1 MKPIK
6 RVLIFILT
14 LSLALSLAA
23 CGSKEGSGENTK
35 PSISGVQDLVV
46 EAGSSIDVLAGV
58 TASDAEDGDLTAMIS
73 VEATPALDFQN
84 GKATPQNAGEYELVY
99 SVTDKGGE
107 TAEAY
112 ATLTVTRQTG
122 EAILFKE
129 FDFSTQTASDA
140 HGWEVRVGETAQA
153 AGEMKEGAYVVDI
166 VNPGD
171 GDGAI
176 QFAKPGFALEKADYR
191 VKIWVKSTVPT
202 YAHLIVRDE
211 MAEEWTTFGAVW
223 NARIEEHVAPI
234 EVTFTSEGEGSAELL
249 LNLGKIT
256 PNPDNAADTTPE
268 NFTVTIDKVEIYK
281 ITGEETQ
288 VPVYTSDFA
297 TGEGLTVEAGD
308 GADATAAYE
317 GDTAIVNIASYPT
330 EGGVWS
336 IKANLGLGG
345 MVIEEGVKYYY
356 SFTVNAANGMDGE
369 CLVESETLYHEAR
382 VNFNGFSAPAGEDYV
397 ISGTFTAERG
407 VNDPVI
413 RLQIGNAP
421 AGMTNNTIVI
431 KNVEFGMLE
440 GDKEVLK
447 TIESFAPIGKGTAF
461 EKSEQYPWETFNGTD
476 EDNEHGVGT
485 IYTLDGSL
493 FYRIDDGGN
502 VDWHN
507 KLICPITLPSDSY
520 FTVEITA
527 RATKP
532 VSCGFFL
539 NPAGGWD
546 PRISEGIDFT
556 TEEQTFT
563 FTTTDPFILDMDV
576 ELLFQFGSAETA
588 AAGDVTIEFTKIV
601 IYQMPIM

>member
-1 MKPIK
+1 MKRMK
-6 RVLIFILT
+6 KVLVFILT
-14 LSLALSLAA
+14 LSLAFSLAA

-58 TASDAEDGDLTAMIS
+58 TASDAEDGDLTDMIN

-84 GKATPQNAGEYELVY
+84 GKTTPANAGEYELVY

-107 TAEAY
+107 TVEAY

-122 EAILFKE
+122 EAVLLKE
-129 FDFSTQTASDA
+129 FDFSTQTATDS
-140 HGWEVRVGETAQA
+140 HGWEARVGESAEATA
-153 AGEMKEGAYVVDI
+153 EMKEGAFVFDI

-191 VKIWVKSTVPT
+191 VKIWVKSSAPT

-211 MAEEWTTFGAVW
+211 MAEEWATFGAVW
-223 NARIEEHVAPI
+223 NVRIEEHVTPVEIA
-234 EVTFTSEGEGSAELL
+234 FSSEGEGSAELL

-288 VPVYTSDFA
+288 VPLYNADFA
-297 TGEGLTVEAGD
+297 SGAGLTVEAGD
-308 GADATAAYE
+308 GAEAAASFEADSATCAI
-317 GDTAIVNIASYPT
+317 TAYPT

-336 IKANLGLGG
+336 IKANLGLGDL
-345 MVIEEGVKYYY
+345 VIEEGVKYYY

-369 CLVESETLYHEAR
+369 CLVESATLYHEAR
-382 VNFNGFSAPAGEDYV
+382 VNFNGFSAAAGEDVV

-421 AGMTNNTIVI
+421 EGVTENTIVF
-431 KNVEFGMLE
+431 KNVEFGVLE
-440 GDKEVLK
+440 GDKEVNK
-447 TIESFAPIGKGTAF
+447 TIEGFAPIGKGTSF

-493 FYRIDDGGN
+493 FYRIDDGGS

-576 ELLFQFGSAETA
+576 ELLFQFGSADTA
-588 AAGDVTIEFTKIV
+588 ALGDVTIEFTRVV

>member
-1 MKPIK
+1 MP
-6 RVLIFILT
+6 V
-14 LSLALSLAA
+14 
-23 CGSKEGSGENTK
+23 
-35 PSISGVQDLVV
+35 
-46 EAGSSIDVLAGV
+46 
-58 TASDAEDGDLTAMIS
+58 
-73 VEATPALDFQN
+73 
-84 GKATPQNAGEYELVY
+84 
-99 SVTDKGGE
+99 
-107 TAEAY
+107 
-112 ATLTVTRQTG
+112 
-122 EAILFKE
+122 ILFKD

-211 MAEEWTTFGAVW
+211 MAEEWTTFAAVW

-382 VNFNGFSAPAGEDYV
+382 VNFSGFSAPAGEDYV

-431 KNVEFGMLE
+431 KNVEFGTLE

-546 PRISEGIDFT
+546 PRIAEGIDFT